1 MDVSAYAESLAIQ
14 LRKGFLV
21 YCVLLVCAE
30 QPQYTGDIVMQLSE
44 SELMVVEGT
53 IYPLLSRL
61 QKYGYLQHEWQESEQ
76 GPPRKYYSLTDNG
89 KQLVDELKDRIKL
102 LNNSLKN
109 LEKGAKR

>member
-21 YCVLLVCAE
+21 YCVLLVCAKR
-30 QPQYTGDIVMQLSE
+30 PQYTGDIVKQLSE

-61 QKYGYLQHEWQESEQ
+61 QKYGYLQHEWQESKQ

>member
-21 YCVLLVCAE
+21 YCVLLVCAK
-30 QPQYTGDIVMQLSE
+30 QSQYTGDIIKQLSD

-76 GPPRKYYSLTDNG
+76 GPPRKYYSLTDQG
-89 KQLVDELKDRIKL
+89 AQLVDELKKRITM
-102 LNNSLKN
+102 LNTSLKN